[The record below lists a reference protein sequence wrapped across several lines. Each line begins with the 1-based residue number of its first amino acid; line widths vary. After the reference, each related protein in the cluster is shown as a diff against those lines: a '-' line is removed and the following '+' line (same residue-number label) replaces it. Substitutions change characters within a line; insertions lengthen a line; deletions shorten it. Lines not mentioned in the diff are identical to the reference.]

1 MTTYLLIVNRSERFD
16 GGFDSAITM
25 ARRRLEAGKWALY
38 ANTPHKAEMK
48 AGDRVLIYLAGAEKE
63 AKHFVAAATISG
75 IDASARA
82 CQGYKADGPD
92 ALAEPP
98 VAVLSLADVRWLAAP
113 VPVGSVKDKLDFVPK
128 GTNKWGCVL
137 QRGAKRIGEP
147 DAERILGW
155 RP

>member
-1 MTTYLLIVNRSERFD
+1 MTTFLLIVNRCERFD

-38 ANTPHKAEMK
+38 ANTPHRGEMK
-48 AGDRVLIYLAGAEKE
+48 AGDRVLVYLAGAEKE
-63 AKHFVAAATISG
+63 ARHFVAAATISG
-75 IDASARA
+75 LDASARA
-82 CQGYKADGPD
+82 NLGYKADGPD

-98 VAVLSLADVRWLAAP
+98 VAVLSLVDVHWLSAP
-113 VPVGSVKDKLDFVPK
+113 VPIGSVKDDLDFVPK

-147 DAERILGW
+147 DTERILGW

>member
-1 MTTYLLIVNRSERFD
+1 M
-16 GGFDSAITM
+16 G
-25 ARRRLEAGKWALY
+25 ALHQH
-38 ANTPHKAEMK
+38 AAQSQTK
-48 AGDRVLIYLAGAEKE
+48 AGDRVLIYLAGLEKE

-98 VAVLSLADVRWLAAP
+98 VAVLSLADVRWFVAP
-113 VPVGSVKDKLDFVPK
+113 VPVGLVKDKLDFVPK

-155 RP
+155 SP

>member
-1 MTTYLLIVNRSERFD
+1 MTTFLLIVNRCERFD
-16 GGFDSAITM
+16 GSFDSAITM
-25 ARRRLEAGKWALY
+25 ARRRLDAGKWALY
-38 ANTPHKAEMK
+38 TNTPHKAEMK

-63 AKHFVAAATISG
+63 AKHFVASATISG
-75 IDASARA
+75 IDSSFRA
-82 CQGYKADGPD
+82 CQGYKADGPG

-98 VAVLSLADVRWLAAP
+98 VTVLSLEDARWLAAP
-113 VPVGSVKDKLDFVPK
+113 VPVGSVKDELDFVPK

>member
-1 MTTYLLIVNRSERFD
+1 
-16 GGFDSAITM
+16 
-25 ARRRLEAGKWALY
+25 
-38 ANTPHKAEMK
+38 MK
-48 AGDRVLIYLAGAEKE
+48 AGDRVLVYLAGVEKE
-63 AKHFVAAATISG
+63 AKHFVAAAVISG
-75 IDASARA
+75 LDASARA

-98 VAVLSLADVRWLAAP
+98 VAVLSLVDVLWLNSP
-113 VPVGSVKDKLDFVPK
+113 VPVVSVKGSLDFVPK

-147 DAERILGW
+147 DAERILAW

>member
-1 MTTYLLIVNRSERFD
+1 MTTFLLIVNRCERFD

-63 AKHFVAAATISG
+63 SKHFVASATISG
-75 IDASARA
+75 INSSFRA
-82 CQGYKADGPD
+82 CQDYSADGPD

-98 VAVLSLADVRWLAAP
+98 DAVLSLADARWLSVP
-113 VPVGSVKDKLDFVPK
+113 VPVGSVKDCLDFVPK

-147 DAERILGW
+147 DAERILAW